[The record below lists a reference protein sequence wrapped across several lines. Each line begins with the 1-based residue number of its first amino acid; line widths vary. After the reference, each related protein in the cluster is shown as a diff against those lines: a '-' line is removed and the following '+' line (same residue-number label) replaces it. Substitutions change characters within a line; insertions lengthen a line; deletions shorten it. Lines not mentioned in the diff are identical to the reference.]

1 MALVSGGRSSLN
13 PNAPLFVPAA
23 AVRQVEDFSPE
34 WWQLVT
40 TSTWFHDYWVSQQ
53 QGDDDFYGNNEDD
66 LADIVDLLPD
76 SIDLGAD
83 EELMSME
90 AQYEQFIQSA
100 EAGNKTSLYAQNGM
114 PAIGTDHAGLMRSMS
129 LVNSY
134 QERSPKSPVESAR
147 YWEKPAKLVSP
158 KNSGRRI
165 QQPR

>member
-13 PNAPLFVPAA
+13 PNAPLFVPA

>member
-13 PNAPLFVPAA
+13 PNAPLFVPA

-53 QGDDDFYGNNEDD
+53 QGDDDFYGNNQDD
-66 LADIVDLLPD
+66 MADIVDLLPD

-83 EELMSME
+83 EELMTME
-90 AQYEQFIQSA
+90 AQYEQFIQSS
-100 EAGNKTSLYAQNGM
+100 EAGNKQSLYDQNGM
-114 PAIGTDHAGLMRSMS
+114 PAIGTDHAGLMRSLSM
-129 LVNSY
+129 VNSY
-134 QERSPKSPVESAR
+134 QERSPKSPVETAR